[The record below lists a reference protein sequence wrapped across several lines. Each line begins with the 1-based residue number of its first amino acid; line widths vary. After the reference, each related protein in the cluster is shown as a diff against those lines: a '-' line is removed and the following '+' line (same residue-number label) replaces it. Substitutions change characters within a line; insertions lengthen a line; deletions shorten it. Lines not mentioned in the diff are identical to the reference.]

1 MEDYYTVKD
10 GDNLLYK
17 ITAIEDDYYVL
28 SGVEYRKIRKVH
40 KDLVTKTNKQNI
52 KDCYS
57 DMCIRESKVDI
68 KNKKVILGK
77 VVHFDSDTEYLNKTK
92 KLYDEMGIY
101 NLMILSKEIDI
112 ESYIK
117 KLKLS
122 FEPDVF
128 VITGHDS
135 YNKKGLK
142 DINNYTNSSYFM
154 NAVKLIRSKYP
165 NCVIISGACQS
176 NFEALLASGSNFA
189 SSPKRINVHIYD
201 PAILAISV
209 CTTSF
214 RKIVNFNQNEKYIKN
229 LKKAFGG
236 IETYGKM
243 KILYM

>member
-10 GDNLLYK
+10 GDNLVYK

-135 YNKKGLK
+135 YNKKGL
-142 DINNYTNSSYFM
+142 NYD
-154 NAVKLIRSKYP
+154 
-165 NCVIISGACQS
+165 
-176 NFEALLASGSNFA
+176 
-189 SSPKRINVHIYD
+189 SP
-201 PAILAISV
+201 
-209 CTTSF
+209 
-214 RKIVNFNQNEKYIKN
+214 
-229 LKKAFGG
+229 
-236 IETYGKM
+236 
-243 KILYM
+243 